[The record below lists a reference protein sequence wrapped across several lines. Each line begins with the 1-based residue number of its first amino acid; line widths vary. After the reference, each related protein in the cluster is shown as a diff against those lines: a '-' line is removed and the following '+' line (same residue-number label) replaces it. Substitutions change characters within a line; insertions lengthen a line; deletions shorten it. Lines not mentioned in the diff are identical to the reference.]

1 MMEIPI
7 FYDFIYI
14 LRSLAEIIFIYFG
27 IKALQTYM
35 RRL

>member
-1 MMEIPI
+1 MEIPI
-7 FYDFIYI
+7 FYDIIYI
-14 LRSLAEIIFIYFG
+14 AKSGVEISLMIFG